1 MGPLPHH
8 SVLRRGA
15 RRARSDGRAAAAEEH
30 HVGTAVPGRGQRVLH
45 DPAARE
51 HELPGRVHRVLL
63 QHPSQPPARHPLVRP
78 PGRPAR
84 ARVSL
89 RCCPHLDAG
98 RRASRT
104 SAPAAACE
112 GITSSGSGGSL
123 PLRRSTRPRLMQAG
137 AAPQVP
143 PAPEGLVHAAAD
155 VGVGRDHRG
164 GRPALAVARGLRA
177 AAAAAAEPGARP
189 SAHAPLS
196 SAHRRHLCPAGP
208 GGFGRGA
215 VPHAA
220 MLA

>member
-1 MGPLPHH
+1 VPLQPKNITSGLPYLGEDNVFFMIPPRENTSYPGAFTEYYYNIPVNHLPGIH
-8 SVLRRGA
+8 WCGRLAA
-15 RRARSDGRAAAAEEH
+15 RRARASACGAAPTSTQ
-30 HVGTAVPGRGQRVLH
+30 GAVHPGLQRRL
-45 DPAARE
+45 
-51 HELPGRVHRVLL
+51 LRV
-63 QHPSQPPARHPLVRP
+63 
-78 PGRPAR
+78 
-84 ARVSL
+84 
-89 RCCPHLDAG
+89 
-98 RRASRT
+98 
-104 SAPAAACE
+104 E

-123 PLRRSTRPRLMQAG
+123 PLRRSTRPRLTQAG